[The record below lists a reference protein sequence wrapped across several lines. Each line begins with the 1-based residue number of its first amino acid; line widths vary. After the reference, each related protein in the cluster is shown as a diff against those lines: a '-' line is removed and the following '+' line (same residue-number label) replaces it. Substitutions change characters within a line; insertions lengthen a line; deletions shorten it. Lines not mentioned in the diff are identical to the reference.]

1 MSRIVRGSIGEPI
14 YRLNNQFWPDRDLML
29 KEAISL
35 RDKPEVWNGEL
46 DYSTAPMMHG
56 KRSSQAKASIKSLPS
71 DEKNTPYLNQMFKG
85 FTEMYGD
92 FGNTHPN
99 YFFIE
104 PNWTYDWHVDTHL
117 SKQMTG
123 SSVLCAMNIVLTD
136 DQTPAEFEGWGE
148 QQYTAC
154 MFNTSV
160 FHRVQTQGKLRVLA
174 RITFRDYVFEEVV
187 YRIKKID
194 NMPTRKN
201 ILEPPKLVKYL
212 EKKLSKRLNA

>member
-1 MSRIVRGSIGEPI
+1 MSRIVRGSISEPI

-29 KEAISL
+29 QEALSL
-35 RDKPEVWNGEL
+35 RDSPDVWNE
-46 DYSTAPMMHG
+46 A
-56 KRSSQAKASIKSLPS
+56 AEKASIKSLPL
-71 DEKNTPYLNQMFKG
+71 DENNTPYLKQMFKG

-104 PNWTYDWHVDTHL
+104 PEWEYGWHVDTHI
-117 SKQMTG
+117 SKKMTG

-136 DQTPAEFEGWGE
+136 EQTPAEFQEWGE

-187 YRIKKID
+187 HRIKKID